1 MRQDVRIDESPR
13 ATDGEIVITARR
25 DSDAT
30 VISAMGSVDVA
41 LLADLANAARLVS
54 VDGPVILDL
63 SQIELLDAASAALV
77 ATWSEAGIHGSP
89 VLLTTVSIAVADDVP
104 AEWSDPPLLLGGP
117 AA

>member
-1 MRQDVRIDESPR
+1 
-13 ATDGEIVITARR
+13 
-25 DSDAT
+25 
-30 VISAMGSVDVA
+30 
-41 LLADLANAARLVS
+41 
-54 VDGPVILDL
+54 L